1 MHSRMKF
8 ITIVVG
14 YVALA
19 FAIASAQQR
28 PRITF
33 DEFFNSVSITAV
45 KISPD
50 GNSVL
55 IGTRRADWD
64 NNRFRRDIW
73 IYREGSGA
81 PVLLTN
87 SGRDSSF
94 EWSPDGKWIAFLSDR
109 VAPASNSD
117 AEPAKQKH
125 GTQLYLISPLGGES
139 FPVTFGED
147 SVGEFA
153 WSPDSTSLYF
163 STLQPWSSTKHEQY
177 KKEWKDVERFRESER
192 GEVIARVSVAAAM
205 QTTNEIAPKA
215 TTDVA
220 PGTHPEEKDKGE
232 TAEIPHAKV
241 IATLPYSVGDIAIS
255 ADGKTL
261 AITSKPPSGRVE
273 DMDAYEI
280 YLLSAL
286 GGEPRR
292 LTRNH
297 LSEGSL
303 HWSADGRLLFFSV
316 HGDIDASYQQI
327 QRRIYS
333 MDIASGK
340 IQRWA
345 ADSVGSLSDHDIAAD
360 GSLVA
365 SITSGTQVQISRLKS
380 AEGKLTPVT
389 DWPGTYGDF
398 SLSRRSSRVAFVFSS
413 LEHPPEV
420 YIAESLDKM
429 GAAHAITSF
438 NKIFTERSLPKGVP
452 YRWKA
457 DDGTEVEGML
467 IYPPGKFGAKHL
479 RMLTLI
485 HGGPASADGNKF
497 RADHYDWA
505 ILAASEGWLVFRPNY
520 RGSSGYGD
528 KFQRDIS
535 PQLLSRPGKDIMEGI
550 DALVRDGIADP
561 DRLTI
566 GGYSYGGYLTNWL
579 ITQTGRFKA
588 AVSGAG
594 AVEHAAVWGNDDLT
608 FDDAWY
614 LGGTPWEAQ
623 KNYND
628 QAALWQLNRVTTP
641 THIVAGGSDVRVPV
655 LEAYLL
661 ERALHTLKVPST
673 LLIFPGEGHGLSKNP
688 WHGKIKVR
696 EELKWLEKYCPAD
709 PSGPMTKSGSQ

>member
-1 MHSRMKF
+1 MQSKVSFVKF
-8 ITIVVG
+8 LLCFFVLLSSV
-14 YVALA
+14 
-19 FAIASAQQR
+19 ASAQEK

-33 DEFFNSVSITAV
+33 DEFFNSVSITEV

-50 GNSVL
+50 GETVL
-55 IGTRRADWD
+55 VGTRRADWD

-73 IYREGSGA
+73 IYRQGNGA
-81 PVLLTN
+81 PVLLTS
-87 SGRDSSF
+87 SGHDSSF

-109 VAPASNSD
+109 DTPAGNGD
-117 AEPAKQKH
+117 GAAKQKH
-125 GTQLYLISPLGGES
+125 GTQLYLISPSGGES
-139 FPVTFGED
+139 FPVTYGED

-163 STLQPWSSTKHEQY
+163 STLQPWSAAKREQH
-177 KKEWKDVERFRESER
+177 KAEWKDVERFRESER
-192 GEVIARVSVAAAM
+192 GEVIAQVSVADARLTAS
-205 QTTNEIAPKA
+205 EIA
-215 TTDVA
+215 VA
-220 PGTHPEEKDKGE
+220 SGTHPETKDQSE
-232 TAEIPHAKV
+232 TAILPHAKV
-241 IATLPYSVGDIAIS
+241 IATLPYSVGEIAIT
-255 ADGKTL
+255 ADGKTI
-261 AITSKPPSGRVE
+261 AIKSEPPSGRVE

-280 YLLSAL
+280 YLVSAL

-297 LSEGSL
+297 LSEGTL
-303 HWSADGRLLFFSV
+303 RWSADGQRLFFSV
-316 HGDIDASYQQI
+316 HGDIDAGYQQI
-327 QRRIYS
+327 QRRVYS
-333 MDIASGK
+333 MDIVSGK
-340 IQRWA
+340 TRRWG
-345 ADSVGSLSDHDIAAD
+345 ADSVGSLSDSDIAPD

-365 SITSGTQVQISRLKS
+365 AITRGTQVQLFRSKS
-380 AEGKLTPVT
+380 FDGKLTPVS
-389 DWPGTYGDF
+389 DWHGTYGDF
-398 SLSRRSSRVAFVFSS
+398 SLARNSSRVAFVYSS

-420 YIAESLDKM
+420 YVAESLDKI
-429 GAAHAITSF
+429 GAAHPITSF
-438 NKIFTERSLPKGVP
+438 NKLFTDRALPKGIP

-457 DDGTEVEGML
+457 DDGSDVEGML

-485 HGGPASADGNKF
+485 HGGPASADGDKF
-497 RADHYDWA
+497 RADHYDWG
-505 ILAASEGWLVFRPNY
+505 ILAATEGWLVFRPNY

-528 KFQRDIS
+528 KFQREIT
-535 PQLLSRPGKDIMEGI
+535 PQLLTRPGKDIMEGI
-550 DALVRDGIADP
+550 DALMRDGIADP

-614 LGGTPWEAQ
+614 LGGAPWEAQ

-641 THIVAGGSDVRVPV
+641 THIVAGESDVRVPV

-673 LLIFPGEGHGLSKNP
+673 LLLFPGEGHGLSKNP

-709 PSGPMTKSGSQ
+709 HQIQ

>member
-1 MHSRMKF
+1 MHSIIRITTIF
-8 ITIVVG
+8 IAYI
-14 YVALA
+14 ALA
-19 FAIASAQQR
+19 SALSSAQQV
-28 PRITF
+28 PLITF
-33 DEFFNSVSITAV
+33 DEFFNFVSITAV

-50 GNSVL
+50 GDSVL

-73 IYREGSGA
+73 IYREGRGA

-94 EWSPDGKWIAFLSDR
+94 EWSPDGRWIAFLSDR
-109 VAPASNSD
+109 AAPNSNSD
-117 AEPAKQKH
+117 AEPAKQKQ
-125 GTQLYLISPLGGES
+125 GTQLYLISLVGGES
-139 FPVTFGED
+139 FPVTFGEE

-153 WSPDSTSLYF
+153 WSPDSASLYF
-163 STLQPWSSTKHEQY
+163 STLQPWSAAKREQN

-192 GEVIARVSVAAAM
+192 GEVIARVGVADAM
-205 QTTNEIAPKA
+205 HTASEIVLKP

-220 PGTHPEEKDKGE
+220 TGSHSKEKDKGE
-232 TAEIPHAKV
+232 TADIPHAKV
-241 IATLPYSVGDIAIS
+241 IATLPYSVGEIVVS

-261 AITSKPPSGRVE
+261 AITSKPPSGRIE
-273 DMDAYEI
+273 DIGAYEI
-280 YLLSAL
+280 YLVSAL

-303 HWSADGRLLFFSV
+303 RWSADGRQLFFSV
-316 HGDIDASYQQI
+316 HGDIDAAYQQI

-333 MDIASGK
+333 IDIASSK

-345 ADSVGSLSDHDIAAD
+345 ADSFGSLSYYDVDRD
-360 GSLVA
+360 GSVLA
-365 SITSGTQVQISRLKS
+365 SVTRGTQVQFSRLQSSDK
-380 AEGKLTPVT
+380 KLAPVT

-398 SLSRRSSRVAFVFSS
+398 SLAKKSSRVAFIYSS
-413 LEHPPEV
+413 LKHPTEV
-420 YIAESLDKM
+420 YIADSLEKI

-438 NKIFTERSLPKGVP
+438 NQSFNERALPKGVP

-467 IYPPGKFGAKHL
+467 IYPPGKFGDKHL

-485 HGGPASADGNKF
+485 HGGPAAADGDKF
-497 RADHYDWA
+497 RADHYDWG
-505 ILAASEGWLVFRPNY
+505 ILAATEGWLVFRPNY

-535 PQLLSRPGKDIMEGI
+535 PQLLSRPGKDITEGI

-579 ITQTGRFKA
+579 ITQTGRFRA

-641 THIVAGGSDVRVPV
+641 THIVAGGNDVRVPV

-696 EELKWLEKYCPAD
+696 EELKWLEKYCPAER
-709 PSGPMTKSGSQ
+709 SVR

>member
-1 MHSRMKF
+1 MGRLKA
-8 ITIVVG
+8 VLVG
-14 YVALA
+14 VAYLA
-19 FAIASAQQR
+19 FTSASVWAQQL
-28 PRITF
+28 PRITS
-33 DEFFNSVSITAV
+33 DEFFNSVTITTV

-50 GNSVL
+50 GRSVL
-55 IGTRRADWD
+55 IGTRRPDWE

-81 PVLLTN
+81 PVLLTY
-87 SGRDSSF
+87 SGLDGNA

-109 VAPASNSD
+109 KGPASKSEG
-117 AEPAKQKH
+117 EPAREKQV
-125 GTQLYLISPLGGES
+125 TQLYLISPLGGEA
-139 FPVTFGED
+139 FPVTLGED
-147 SVGEFA
+147 AVGEFA
-153 WSPDSTSLYF
+153 WSPDSSVLYF
-163 STLQPWSSTKHEQY
+163 STRQSWNAAKRDQY

-192 GEVIARVSVAAAM
+192 GGVIMRIRVADAVDAANKVAFSAQTKVPPGKDAEV
-205 QTTNEIAPKA
+205 
-215 TTDVA
+215 
-220 PGTHPEEKDKGE
+220 GDKGE
-232 TAEIPHAKV
+232 TAETPDAQV
-241 IATLPYSVGDIAIS
+241 ITTLPYSVGEIVIS
-255 ADGKTL
+255 PDGKTL
-261 AITSKPPSGRVE
+261 AFTSDPPSGRVE
-273 DMDAYEI
+273 DMDSYEI
-280 YLLSAL
+280 YLVNAQ

-303 HWSADGRLLFFSV
+303 HWSADGRQLFFSV
-316 HGDIDASYQQI
+316 HGDINAGYEQV

-333 MDIASGK
+333 IEIGSGK

-345 ADSVGSLSDHDIAAD
+345 ADCAGSLSDHDIASD
-360 GSLVA
+360 GALVVA
-365 SITSGTQVQISRLKS
+365 VTRGTQVQLFRMPSDGRL
-380 AEGKLTPVT
+380 APVT
-389 DWPGTYGDF
+389 SWPGTYGDF
-398 SLSRRSSRVAFVFSS
+398 SLAGRSSRVAFVYSS

-420 YIAESLDKM
+420 YIAEALDRM
-429 GAAHAITSF
+429 SEARAITSF
-438 NKIFTERSLPKGVP
+438 NKLFTERALPKGTP
-452 YRWKA
+452 YKWKA

-467 IYPPGKFGAKHL
+467 IYPPGKFGARHL

-485 HGGPASADGNKF
+485 HGGPAAADGDKF

-505 ILAASEGWLVFRPNY
+505 ILAASNDWLVFRPNY

-550 DALVRDGIADP
+550 DALVREGIADP

-579 ITQTGRFKA
+579 ITQTSRFKA

-594 AVEHAAVWGNDDLT
+594 AVEHAATWGNDDLT

-623 KNYND
+623 KNYNE
-628 QAALWQLNRVTTP
+628 QAALWQMNKVTTP
-641 THIVAGGSDVRVPV
+641 THIVAGGSDIRVPV

-709 PSGPMTKSGSQ
+709 RIQ

>member
-1 MHSRMKF
+1 MHSIIRITTIF
-8 ITIVVG
+8 IAYI
-14 YVALA
+14 ALA
-19 FAIASAQQR
+19 SALSSAQQV
-28 PRITF
+28 PLITF
-33 DEFFNSVSITAV
+33 DEFFNFVSITAV

-50 GNSVL
+50 GDSVL

-73 IYREGSGA
+73 IYREGRGA

-109 VAPASNSD
+109 AAPNSNSD
-117 AEPAKQKH
+117 AEPAKQKQ
-125 GTQLYLISPLGGES
+125 GTQLYLISLLGGES
-139 FPVTFGED
+139 FPVTFGEE

-153 WSPDSTSLYF
+153 WSPDSASLYF
-163 STLQPWSSTKHEQY
+163 STLQPWSAAKREQN

-192 GEVIARVSVAAAM
+192 GEVIARVGVADAM
-205 QTTNEIAPKA
+205 HTASEIVLKP

-220 PGTHPEEKDKGE
+220 TGSHSKEKDKGE
-232 TAEIPHAKV
+232 TADIPHAKV
-241 IATLPYSVGDIAIS
+241 IATLPYSVGEIVVS

-261 AITSKPPSGRVE
+261 AITSKPPSGRIE
-273 DMDAYEI
+273 DIGAYEI
-280 YLLSAL
+280 YLVSAL

-303 HWSADGRLLFFSV
+303 RWSADGRQLFFSV
-316 HGDIDASYQQI
+316 HGDIEAAYQQI

-333 MDIASGK
+333 IDIASSK

-345 ADSVGSLSDHDIAAD
+345 ADSFGSLSDYDVDRD
-360 GSLVA
+360 GSVLA
-365 SITSGTQVQISRLKS
+365 SVTRGTQVQLSRLQSSDK
-380 AEGKLTPVT
+380 KLAPVT

-398 SLSRRSSRVAFVFSS
+398 SLAKKSSRVAFIYSS
-413 LEHPPEV
+413 LKHPTEV
-420 YIAESLDKM
+420 YIADSLEKI
-429 GAAHAITSF
+429 GAARAITSF
-438 NKIFTERSLPKGVP
+438 NQSFNERALPKGVP

-467 IYPPGKFGAKHL
+467 IYPPGKFGDKHL

-485 HGGPASADGNKF
+485 HGGPAAADGDKF
-497 RADHYDWA
+497 RADHYDWG
-505 ILAASEGWLVFRPNY
+505 ILAATEGWLVFRPNY

-535 PQLLSRPGKDIMEGI
+535 PQLLSRPGKDITEGI

-579 ITQTGRFKA
+579 ITQTGRFRA

-641 THIVAGGSDVRVPV
+641 THIVAGGNDVRVPV

-696 EELKWLEKYCPAD
+696 EELKWLEKYCPAER
-709 PSGPMTKSGSQ
+709 SVQ

>member
-1 MHSRMKF
+1 MHSIIRITTIF
-8 ITIVVG
+8 IAYI
-14 YVALA
+14 ALA
-19 FAIASAQQR
+19 SALSSAQQV
-28 PRITF
+28 PLITF
-33 DEFFNSVSITAV
+33 DEFFNFVSITAV

-50 GNSVL
+50 GDSVL

-73 IYREGSGA
+73 IYREGRGA

-94 EWSPDGKWIAFLSDR
+94 EWSPDGRWIAFLSDR
-109 VAPASNSD
+109 AAPNSNSD
-117 AEPAKQKH
+117 AEPAKQKQ
-125 GTQLYLISPLGGES
+125 GTQLYLISLVGGES
-139 FPVTFGED
+139 FPVTFGEE

-153 WSPDSTSLYF
+153 WSPDSASLYF
-163 STLQPWSSTKHEQY
+163 STLQPWSAAKREQN

-192 GEVIARVSVAAAM
+192 GEVIARVGVADAM
-205 QTTNEIAPKA
+205 HTASEIVLKP

-220 PGTHPEEKDKGE
+220 TGSHSKEKDKGE
-232 TAEIPHAKV
+232 TADIPHAKV
-241 IATLPYSVGDIAIS
+241 IATLPYSVGEIVVS

-261 AITSKPPSGRVE
+261 AITSKPPSGRIE
-273 DMDAYEI
+273 DIGAYEI
-280 YLLSAL
+280 YLVSAL

-303 HWSADGRLLFFSV
+303 RWSADGRQLFFSV
-316 HGDIDASYQQI
+316 HGDIEAAYQQI

-333 MDIASGK
+333 IDIASSK

-345 ADSVGSLSDHDIAAD
+345 ADSFGSLSDYDVDRD
-360 GSLVA
+360 GSVLA
-365 SITSGTQVQISRLKS
+365 SVTRGTQVQLSRLQSSDK
-380 AEGKLTPVT
+380 KLAPVT

-398 SLSRRSSRVAFVFSS
+398 SLAKKSSRVAFIYSS
-413 LEHPPEV
+413 LKHPTEV
-420 YIAESLDKM
+420 YIADSLEKI

-438 NKIFTERSLPKGVP
+438 NQSFNERALPKGVP

-467 IYPPGKFGAKHL
+467 IYPPGKFGDKHL

-485 HGGPASADGNKF
+485 HGGPAAADGDKF
-497 RADHYDWA
+497 RADHYDWG
-505 ILAASEGWLVFRPNY
+505 ILAATEGWLVFRPNY

-535 PQLLSRPGKDIMEGI
+535 PQLLSRPGKDITEGI

-579 ITQTGRFKA
+579 ITQTGRFRA

-641 THIVAGGSDVRVPV
+641 THIVAGGNDVRVPV

-696 EELKWLEKYCPAD
+696 EELKWLEKYCPAER
-709 PSGPMTKSGSQ
+709 SVR

>member
-1 MHSRMKF
+1 MHSIIRITTIF
-8 ITIVVG
+8 IAYI
-14 YVALA
+14 ALA
-19 FAIASAQQR
+19 SALSSAQQV
-28 PRITF
+28 PLITF
-33 DEFFNSVSITAV
+33 DEFFNFVSITAV

-50 GNSVL
+50 GDSVL

-73 IYREGSGA
+73 IYREGRGA

-94 EWSPDGKWIAFLSDR
+94 EWSPDGRWIAFLSDR
-109 VAPASNSD
+109 AAPNSNSD
-117 AEPAKQKH
+117 AEPAKQKQ
-125 GTQLYLISPLGGES
+125 GTQLYLISLVGGES
-139 FPVTFGED
+139 FPVTFGEE

-153 WSPDSTSLYF
+153 WSPDSASLYF
-163 STLQPWSSTKHEQY
+163 STLQPWSAAKREQN

-192 GEVIARVSVAAAM
+192 GEVIARVGVADAM
-205 QTTNEIAPKA
+205 HTASEIVLKP

-220 PGTHPEEKDKGE
+220 TGSHSKEKDKGE
-232 TAEIPHAKV
+232 TADIPHAKV
-241 IATLPYSVGDIAIS
+241 IATLPYSVGEIVVS

-261 AITSKPPSGRVE
+261 AITSKPPSGRIE
-273 DMDAYEI
+273 DIGAYEI
-280 YLLSAL
+280 YLVSAL

-303 HWSADGRLLFFSV
+303 RWSADGRQLFFSV
-316 HGDIDASYQQI
+316 HGDIDAAYQQI

-333 MDIASGK
+333 IDIASSK

-345 ADSVGSLSDHDIAAD
+345 ADSFGSLSDYDVDRD
-360 GSLVA
+360 GSVLA
-365 SITSGTQVQISRLKS
+365 SVTRGTQVQLSRLQSSDK
-380 AEGKLTPVT
+380 KLAPVT

-398 SLSRRSSRVAFVFSS
+398 SLAKKSSRVAFIYSS
-413 LEHPPEV
+413 LKHPTEV
-420 YIAESLDKM
+420 YIADSLEKI
-429 GAAHAITSF
+429 GAARAITSF
-438 NKIFTERSLPKGVP
+438 NQSFNERALPKGVP

-467 IYPPGKFGAKHL
+467 IYPPGKFGDKHL

-485 HGGPASADGNKF
+485 HGGPAAADGDKF
-497 RADHYDWA
+497 RADHYDWG
-505 ILAASEGWLVFRPNY
+505 ILAATEGWLVFRPNY

-535 PQLLSRPGKDIMEGI
+535 PQLLSRPGKDITEGI

-579 ITQTGRFKA
+579 ITQTGRFRA

-641 THIVAGGSDVRVPV
+641 THIVAGGNDVRVPV

-696 EELKWLEKYCPAD
+696 EELKWLEKYCPAER
-709 PSGPMTKSGSQ
+709 SVQ

>member
-1 MHSRMKF
+1 
-8 ITIVVG
+8 V
-14 YVALA
+14 
-19 FAIASAQQR
+19 SAQQL
-28 PRITF
+28 PNISF

-55 IGTRRADWD
+55 IGTRRADWRND
-64 NNRFRRDIW
+64 RFRRDIW
-73 IYREGSGA
+73 IYREGGGA
-81 PVLLTN
+81 PILLTS
-87 SGRDSSF
+87 SGHDSSF

-109 VAPASNSD
+109 SGGD
-117 AEPAKQKH
+117 AGSQKH
-125 GTQLYLISPLGGES
+125 GTQLYLIAPAGGES
-139 FPVTFGED
+139 FPVTSLEEGI
-147 SVGEFA
+147 GEFA
-153 WSPDSTSLYF
+153 WSPDSVSIYF
-163 STLQPWSSTKHEQY
+163 STQQPWSAAKREQY

-192 GEVIARVSVAAAM
+192 GDIIGRLNVSQALQSSRETISRDAATA
-205 QTTNEIAPKA
+205 QQQG
-215 TTDVA
+215 D
-220 PGTHPEEKDKGE
+220 KDKAE
-232 TAEIPHAKV
+232 SAEIPNAKV
-241 IATLPYSVGDIAIS
+241 IATFPYSVGEIAVS
-255 ADGKTL
+255 NDGKTL
-261 AITSKPPSGRVE
+261 AITSRPPSGRIE

-280 YLLSAL
+280 YLLNSA

-292 LTRNH
+292 LTRNQ

-303 HWSADGRLLFFSV
+303 HWSADQRQLFFAV
-316 HGDIDASYQQI
+316 HGDVEAGYQQI

-333 MDIASGK
+333 IDIASAK

-345 ADSVGSLSDHDIAAD
+345 ADSLGSLSDHDVAPD

-365 SITSGTQVQISRLKS
+365 LVTTKTQVQLSRLKFPD
-380 AEGKLTPVT
+380 GKLSPLTN
-389 DWPGTYGDF
+389 WPGTFGDF
-398 SLSRRSSRVAFVFSS
+398 SFATKSSRVAFVYSS
-413 LEHPPEV
+413 LERPTEV
-420 YIAESLDKM
+420 YIADSTDKM
-429 GAAHAITSF
+429 GTAHAITSF
-438 NKIFTERSLPKGVP
+438 NKLFTERALPKGVP
-452 YRWKA
+452 YQWKA

-485 HGGPASADGNKF
+485 HGGPASADGDKF
-497 RADHYDWA
+497 RADHYDWG
-505 ILAASEGWLVFRPNY
+505 ILAATEGWLVFRPNY

-628 QAALWQLNRVTTP
+628 EAPLWQINRVTTP
-641 THIVAGGSDVRVPV
+641 THIVAGGSDIRVPV

-673 LLIFPGEGHGLSKNP
+673 LLIFPGEGHSLGKNP

-696 EELKWLEKYCPAD
+696 EELKWLEKYCPAA
-709 PSGPMTKSGSQ
+709 PSTQVGSH

>member
-1 MHSRMKF
+1 MHSIIRI
-8 ITIVVG
+8 ITIFIA
-14 YVALA
+14 YIALA
-19 FAIASAQQR
+19 SALSSAQQV
-28 PRITF
+28 PLITF
-33 DEFFNSVSITAV
+33 DEFFNFVSITAV

-50 GNSVL
+50 GDSVL

-73 IYREGSGA
+73 IYREGRGA

-109 VAPASNSD
+109 AAPNSNSD
-117 AEPAKQKH
+117 AEPAKQKQ
-125 GTQLYLISPLGGES
+125 GTQLYLISLLGGES
-139 FPVTFGED
+139 FPVTFGEE

-153 WSPDSTSLYF
+153 WSPDSASLYF
-163 STLQPWSSTKHEQY
+163 STLQPWSAAKREQN

-192 GEVIARVSVAAAM
+192 GEVIARVGVADAM
-205 QTTNEIAPKA
+205 HTASEIVLKP

-220 PGTHPEEKDKGE
+220 TGSHSKEKDKGE
-232 TAEIPHAKV
+232 TADIPHAKV
-241 IATLPYSVGDIAIS
+241 IATLPYSVGEIVVS

-261 AITSKPPSGRVE
+261 AITSKPPSGRIE
-273 DMDAYEI
+273 DIGAYEI
-280 YLLSAL
+280 YLVSAL

-303 HWSADGRLLFFSV
+303 RWSADGRQLFFSV
-316 HGDIDASYQQI
+316 HGDIDAAYQQI

-333 MDIASGK
+333 IDIASSK

-345 ADSVGSLSDHDIAAD
+345 ADSFGSLSDYDVDRD
-360 GSLVA
+360 GSVLA
-365 SITSGTQVQISRLKS
+365 SVTRGTQVQFSRLQSSDK
-380 AEGKLTPVT
+380 KLAPVT

-398 SLSRRSSRVAFVFSS
+398 SLAKKSSRVAFIYSS
-413 LEHPPEV
+413 LKHPTEV
-420 YIAESLDKM
+420 YIADSLEKI
-429 GAAHAITSF
+429 GAARAITSF
-438 NKIFTERSLPKGVP
+438 NQSFNERALPKGVP

-467 IYPPGKFGAKHL
+467 IYPPGKFGDKHL

-485 HGGPASADGNKF
+485 HGGPAAADGDKF
-497 RADHYDWA
+497 RADHYDWG
-505 ILAASEGWLVFRPNY
+505 ILAATEGWLVFRPNY

-535 PQLLSRPGKDIMEGI
+535 PQLLSRPGKDITEGI

-579 ITQTGRFKA
+579 ITQTGRFRA

-641 THIVAGGSDVRVPV
+641 THIVAGGNDVRVPV

-696 EELKWLEKYCPAD
+696 EELKWLEKYCPAER
-709 PSGPMTKSGSQ
+709 SVQ

>member
-1 MHSRMKF
+1 MHSIIRITTIF
-8 ITIVVG
+8 IAYI
-14 YVALA
+14 ALA
-19 FAIASAQQR
+19 SALSSAQQV
-28 PRITF
+28 PLITF
-33 DEFFNSVSITAV
+33 DEFFNFVSITAV

-50 GNSVL
+50 GDSVL

-73 IYREGSGA
+73 IYREGRGA

-94 EWSPDGKWIAFLSDR
+94 EWSPDGRWIAFLSDR
-109 VAPASNSD
+109 AAPNSNSD
-117 AEPAKQKH
+117 AEPAKQKQ
-125 GTQLYLISPLGGES
+125 GTQLYLISLLGGES
-139 FPVTFGED
+139 FPVTFGEE

-153 WSPDSTSLYF
+153 WSPDSASLYF
-163 STLQPWSSTKHEQY
+163 STLQPWSAAKREQN

-192 GEVIARVSVAAAM
+192 GEVIARVGVADAM
-205 QTTNEIAPKA
+205 HTASEIVLKP

-220 PGTHPEEKDKGE
+220 TGSHSKEKDKGE
-232 TAEIPHAKV
+232 TADIPHAKV
-241 IATLPYSVGDIAIS
+241 IATLPYSVGEIVVS

-261 AITSKPPSGRVE
+261 AITSKPPSGRIE
-273 DMDAYEI
+273 DIGAYEI
-280 YLLSAL
+280 YLVSAL

-303 HWSADGRLLFFSV
+303 RWSADGRQLFFSV
-316 HGDIDASYQQI
+316 HGDIEAAYQQI

-333 MDIASGK
+333 IDIASSK

-345 ADSVGSLSDHDIAAD
+345 ADSFGSLSDYDVDRD
-360 GSLVA
+360 GSVLA
-365 SITSGTQVQISRLKS
+365 SVTRGTQVQLSRLQSSDK
-380 AEGKLTPVT
+380 KLAPVT

-398 SLSRRSSRVAFVFSS
+398 SLAKKSSRVAFIYSS
-413 LEHPPEV
+413 LKHPTEV
-420 YIAESLDKM
+420 YIADSLEKI
-429 GAAHAITSF
+429 GAARAITSF
-438 NKIFTERSLPKGVP
+438 NQSFNERALPKGVP

-467 IYPPGKFGAKHL
+467 IYPPGKFGDKHL

-485 HGGPASADGNKF
+485 HGGPAAADGDKF
-497 RADHYDWA
+497 RADHYDWG
-505 ILAASEGWLVFRPNY
+505 ILAATEGWLVFRPNY

-535 PQLLSRPGKDIMEGI
+535 PQLLSRPGKDITEGI

-579 ITQTGRFKA
+579 ITQTGRFRA

-641 THIVAGGSDVRVPV
+641 THIVAGGNDVRVPV

-696 EELKWLEKYCPAD
+696 EELKWLEKYCPAER
-709 PSGPMTKSGSQ
+709 SVQ

>member
-1 MHSRMKF
+1 MHSIIRI
-8 ITIVVG
+8 ITIFIA
-14 YVALA
+14 YIALA
-19 FAIASAQQR
+19 SALSSAQQV
-28 PRITF
+28 PLITF
-33 DEFFNSVSITAV
+33 DEFFNFVSITAV

-50 GNSVL
+50 GDSVL

-73 IYREGSGA
+73 IYREGRGA

-94 EWSPDGKWIAFLSDR
+94 EWSPDGRWIAFLSDR
-109 VAPASNSD
+109 AAPNSNSD
-117 AEPAKQKH
+117 AEPAKQKQ
-125 GTQLYLISPLGGES
+125 GTQLYLISLLGGES
-139 FPVTFGED
+139 FPVTFGEE

-153 WSPDSTSLYF
+153 WSPDSASLYF
-163 STLQPWSSTKHEQY
+163 STLQPWSAAKREQN

-192 GEVIARVSVAAAM
+192 GEVIARVGVADAM
-205 QTTNEIAPKA
+205 HTASEIVLKP

-220 PGTHPEEKDKGE
+220 TGSHSKEKDKGE
-232 TAEIPHAKV
+232 TADIPHAKV
-241 IATLPYSVGDIAIS
+241 IATLPYSVGEIVVS

-261 AITSKPPSGRVE
+261 AITSKPPSGRIE
-273 DMDAYEI
+273 DIGAYEI
-280 YLLSAL
+280 YLVSAL

-303 HWSADGRLLFFSV
+303 RWSADGRQLFFSV
-316 HGDIDASYQQI
+316 HGDIEAAYQQI

-333 MDIASGK
+333 IDIASSK

-345 ADSVGSLSDHDIAAD
+345 ADSFGSLSYYDVDRD
-360 GSLVA
+360 GSVLA
-365 SITSGTQVQISRLKS
+365 SVTRGTQVQFSRLQSSDK
-380 AEGKLTPVT
+380 KLAPVT

-398 SLSRRSSRVAFVFSS
+398 SLAKKSSRVAFIYSS
-413 LEHPPEV
+413 LKHPTEV
-420 YIAESLDKM
+420 YIADSLEKI
-429 GAAHAITSF
+429 GAARAITSF
-438 NKIFTERSLPKGVP
+438 NQSFNERALPKGVP

-467 IYPPGKFGAKHL
+467 IYPPGKFGDKHL

-485 HGGPASADGNKF
+485 HGGPAAADGDKF
-497 RADHYDWA
+497 RADHYDWG
-505 ILAASEGWLVFRPNY
+505 ILAATEGWLVFRPNY

-535 PQLLSRPGKDIMEGI
+535 PQLLSRPGKDITEGI

-579 ITQTGRFKA
+579 ITQTGRFRA

-641 THIVAGGSDVRVPV
+641 THIVAGGNDVRVPV

-696 EELKWLEKYCPAD
+696 EELKWLEKYCPAER
-709 PSGPMTKSGSQ
+709 SVR

>member
-1 MHSRMKF
+1 MRSKISLGKF
-8 ITIVVG
+8 LLCFFVLLSS
-14 YVALA
+14 VA
-19 FAIASAQQR
+19 SGQEK

-33 DEFFNSVSITAV
+33 DEFFNSVSITEV

-50 GNSVL
+50 GETVL
-55 IGTRRADWD
+55 VGTRRADWD

-73 IYREGSGA
+73 IYRQNSGA

-87 SGRDSSF
+87 SGHDSSF

-109 VAPASNSD
+109 DAPSNSD
-117 AEPAKQKH
+117 AAKQKH
-125 GTQLYLISPLGGES
+125 GMQLYLISPLGGES
-139 FPVTFGED
+139 FPVTFGDE
-147 SVGEFA
+147 SVGEFVWA
-153 WSPDSTSLYF
+153 PDSSSLYF
-163 STLQPWSSTKHEQY
+163 STLQPWSATKREQY
-177 KKEWKDVERFRESER
+177 KAEWKDVERFRESER
-192 GEVIARVSVAAAM
+192 GEVIAQVSVAAAR
-205 QTTNEIAPKA
+205 QTANEVAIASA
-215 TTDVA
+215 THA
-220 PGTHPEEKDKGE
+220 KDKDPGE
-232 TAEIPHAKV
+232 TALVPHAKV
-241 IATLPYSVGDIAIS
+241 IATLPYSVGEFAIS
-255 ADGKTL
+255 ADGKTI
-261 AITSKPPSGRVE
+261 AITSEPPSGRVE
-273 DMDAYEI
+273 DMDAYEV
-280 YLLSAL
+280 YLLSAD

-297 LSEGSL
+297 LSEGNL
-303 HWSADGRLLFFSV
+303 HWSPHGRQLFFSV
-316 HGDIDASYQQI
+316 HGDIDAGYQQI
-327 QRRIYS
+327 QRRVYS

-340 IQRWA
+340 TQRWG

-360 GSLVA
+360 GSMVA
-365 SITSGTQVQISRLKS
+365 SITRGTQVQVFRLKS
-380 AEGKLTPVT
+380 SDSKLTPVAG
-389 DWPGTYGDF
+389 WPGTYGDL
-398 SLSRRSSRVAFVFSS
+398 SLARHSSRVAFVYSS
-413 LEHPPEV
+413 LDHPAEV
-420 YIAESLDKM
+420 YVADSLDKI
-429 GAAHAITSF
+429 GAAHPITSF
-438 NKIFTERSLPKGVP
+438 NQLFTERALPKGVP

-457 DDGTEVEGML
+457 DDGSEVEGML

-485 HGGPASADGNKF
+485 HGGPASADGDKF
-497 RADHYDWA
+497 RADHYDWG

-528 KFQRDIS
+528 KFQREIS
-535 PQLLSRPGKDIMEGI
+535 PQLLTRPAKDIMEGI

-614 LGGTPWEAQ
+614 LGGAPWEAP

-641 THIVAGGSDVRVPV
+641 THIVAGESDVRVPV

-673 LLIFPGEGHGLSKNP
+673 LLLFPGEGHGLSKNP

-709 PSGPMTKSGSQ
+709 HPVQ

>member
-1 MHSRMKF
+1 MHSIIRITTIF
-8 ITIVVG
+8 IAYI
-14 YVALA
+14 ALA
-19 FAIASAQQR
+19 SALSSAQQV
-28 PRITF
+28 PLITF
-33 DEFFNSVSITAV
+33 DEFFNFVSITAV

-50 GNSVL
+50 GDSVL

-73 IYREGSGA
+73 IYREGRGA

-109 VAPASNSD
+109 AAPNSNSD
-117 AEPAKQKH
+117 AEPAKQKQ
-125 GTQLYLISPLGGES
+125 GTQLYLISLLGGES
-139 FPVTFGED
+139 FPVTFGEE

-153 WSPDSTSLYF
+153 WSPDSASLYF
-163 STLQPWSSTKHEQY
+163 STLQPWSAAKREQN

-192 GEVIARVSVAAAM
+192 GEVIARVGVADAM
-205 QTTNEIAPKA
+205 HTASEIVLKP

-220 PGTHPEEKDKGE
+220 TGSHSKEKDKGE
-232 TAEIPHAKV
+232 TADIPHAKV
-241 IATLPYSVGDIAIS
+241 IATLPYSVGEIVVS

-261 AITSKPPSGRVE
+261 AITSKPPSGRIE
-273 DMDAYEI
+273 DIGAYEI
-280 YLLSAL
+280 YLVSAL

-303 HWSADGRLLFFSV
+303 RWSADGRQLFFSV
-316 HGDIDASYQQI
+316 HGDIDAAYQQI

-333 MDIASGK
+333 IDIASSK

-345 ADSVGSLSDHDIAAD
+345 ADSFGSLSDYDVDRD
-360 GSLVA
+360 GSVLA
-365 SITSGTQVQISRLKS
+365 SVTRGTQVQLSRLQSSDK
-380 AEGKLTPVT
+380 KLAPVT

-398 SLSRRSSRVAFVFSS
+398 SLAKKSSRVAFIYSS
-413 LEHPPEV
+413 LKHPTEV
-420 YIAESLDKM
+420 YIADSLEKI
-429 GAAHAITSF
+429 GAARAITSF
-438 NKIFTERSLPKGVP
+438 NQSFNERALPKGVP

-467 IYPPGKFGAKHL
+467 IYPPGKFGDKHL

-485 HGGPASADGNKF
+485 HGGPAAADGDKF
-497 RADHYDWA
+497 RADHYDWG
-505 ILAASEGWLVFRPNY
+505 ILAATEGWLVFRPNY

-535 PQLLSRPGKDIMEGI
+535 PQLLSRPGKDITEGI

-579 ITQTGRFKA
+579 ITQTGRFRA

-641 THIVAGGSDVRVPV
+641 THIVAGGNDVRVPV

-696 EELKWLEKYCPAD
+696 EELKWLEKYCPAER
-709 PSGPMTKSGSQ
+709 SVR

>member
-1 MHSRMKF
+1 MRTLIAVSLVC
-8 ITIVVG
+8 I
-14 YVALA
+14 ALGSVL
-19 FAIASAQQR
+19 SAQQ
-28 PRITF
+28 PHPITF
-33 DEFFNSVSITAV
+33 DEFFNAVSITGV

-50 GNSVL
+50 GRSIL

-81 PVLLTN
+81 PVLLTH
-87 SGRDSSF
+87 SGHDSDF
-94 EWSPDGKWIAFLSDR
+94 EWSPDGRWIAFLSDR
-109 VAPASNSD
+109 STPVGNSD
-117 AEPAKQKH
+117 GGPGKETH
-125 GTQLYLISPLGGES
+125 GAQLYLISVVGGES

-147 SVGEFA
+147 SVEVFA
-153 WSPDSTSLYF
+153 WSPDSASLYF
-163 STLQPWSSTKHEQY
+163 STRQPWTASQRDQY

-192 GEVIARVSVAAAM
+192 GDVIARASVAETLR
-205 QTTNEIAPKA
+205 TTSAIAVEPTA
-215 TTDVA
+215 DA
-220 PGTHPEEKDKGE
+220 HSDEKDKN
-232 TAEIPHAKV
+232 AEIPHAKI
-241 IATLPYSVGDIAIS
+241 IATLPYSVDEMVVSG
-255 ADGKTL
+255 DGKTL
-261 AITSKPPSGRVE
+261 AITSKPPSDRVE
-273 DMDAYEI
+273 EMDAYEI

-292 LTRNH
+292 LTRNQ

-303 HWSADGRLLFFSV
+303 HWSPDGRRLFFSV
-316 HGDIDASYQQI
+316 HGDLNAGYQQI

-333 MDIASGK
+333 MDVASGE
-340 IQRWA
+340 IQRWG
-345 ADSVGSLSDHDIAAD
+345 ADSGGSLSDHDVASD

-365 SITSGTQVQISRLKS
+365 SVTRGTQVQLFRLKS
-380 AEGKLTPVT
+380 FDGKLTPIT
-389 DWPGTYGDF
+389 NWPGTFGTF
-398 SLSRRSSRVAFVFSS
+398 SLAKDSSRVAFVYSS

-420 YIAESLDKM
+420 YLAESLDKL
-429 GAAHAITSF
+429 GEAHAITSF
-438 NKIFTERSLPKGVP
+438 NKLFTERFLPEGTP

-485 HGGPASADGNKF
+485 HGGPASADGDKF

-535 PQLLSRPGKDIMEGI
+535 PQLLSRPGKDILEGI
-550 DALVRDGIADP
+550 DALVRDGVADP
-561 DRLTI
+561 DRLAV

-579 ITQTGRFKA
+579 ITQTARFKA

-623 KNYND
+623 KNYNE
-628 QAALWQLNRVTTP
+628 QAALWLMNRVTTP

-673 LLIFPGEGHGLSKNP
+673 LLIFPGEGHALSKNP

-709 PSGPMTKSGSQ
+709 RPVGSSSLPVSPG

>member
-1 MHSRMKF
+1 MHSIIRITTIF
-8 ITIVVG
+8 IAYI
-14 YVALA
+14 ALA
-19 FAIASAQQR
+19 SALSSAQQV
-28 PRITF
+28 PLITF
-33 DEFFNSVSITAV
+33 DEFFNFVSITAV

-50 GNSVL
+50 GDSVL

-73 IYREGSGA
+73 IYREGRGA

-94 EWSPDGKWIAFLSDR
+94 EWSPDGRWIAFLSDR
-109 VAPASNSD
+109 AAPNSNSD
-117 AEPAKQKH
+117 AEPAKQKQ
-125 GTQLYLISPLGGES
+125 GTQLYLISLVGGES
-139 FPVTFGED
+139 FPVTFGEE

-153 WSPDSTSLYF
+153 WSPDSASLYF
-163 STLQPWSSTKHEQY
+163 STLQPWSAAKREQN

-192 GEVIARVSVAAAM
+192 GEVIARVGVADAM
-205 QTTNEIAPKA
+205 HTASEIVLKP

-220 PGTHPEEKDKGE
+220 TGSHSKEKDKGE
-232 TAEIPHAKV
+232 TADIPHAKV
-241 IATLPYSVGDIAIS
+241 IATLPYSVGEIVVS

-261 AITSKPPSGRVE
+261 AITSKPPSGRIE
-273 DMDAYEI
+273 DIGAYEI
-280 YLLSAL
+280 YLVSAL

-303 HWSADGRLLFFSV
+303 RWSADGRQLFFSV
-316 HGDIDASYQQI
+316 HGDIEAAYQQI

-333 MDIASGK
+333 IDIASSK

-345 ADSVGSLSDHDIAAD
+345 ADSFGSLSDYDVDRD
-360 GSLVA
+360 GSVLA
-365 SITSGTQVQISRLKS
+365 SVTRGTQVQLSRLQSSDK
-380 AEGKLTPVT
+380 KLAPVT

-398 SLSRRSSRVAFVFSS
+398 SLAKKSSRVAFIYSS
-413 LEHPPEV
+413 LKHPTEV
-420 YIAESLDKM
+420 YIADSLEKI
-429 GAAHAITSF
+429 GAARAITSF
-438 NKIFTERSLPKGVP
+438 NQSFNERALPKGVP

-467 IYPPGKFGAKHL
+467 IYPPGKFGDKHL

-485 HGGPASADGNKF
+485 HGGPAAADGDKF
-497 RADHYDWA
+497 RADHYDWG
-505 ILAASEGWLVFRPNY
+505 ILAATEGWLVFRPNY

-535 PQLLSRPGKDIMEGI
+535 PQLLSRPGKDITEGI

-579 ITQTGRFKA
+579 ITQTGRFRA

-641 THIVAGGSDVRVPV
+641 THIVAGGNDVRVPV

-696 EELKWLEKYCPAD
+696 EELKWLEKYCPAER
-709 PSGPMTKSGSQ
+709 SVR

>member
-1 MHSRMKF
+1 MHSIIRITTIF
-8 ITIVVG
+8 IAYI
-14 YVALA
+14 ALA
-19 FAIASAQQR
+19 SALSSAQQV
-28 PRITF
+28 PLITF
-33 DEFFNSVSITAV
+33 DEFFNFVSITAV

-50 GNSVL
+50 GDSVL

-73 IYREGSGA
+73 IYREGRGA

-94 EWSPDGKWIAFLSDR
+94 EWSPDGRWIAFLSDR
-109 VAPASNSD
+109 AAPNSNSD
-117 AEPAKQKH
+117 AEPAKQKQ
-125 GTQLYLISPLGGES
+125 GTQLYLISLVGGES
-139 FPVTFGED
+139 FPVTFGEE

-153 WSPDSTSLYF
+153 WSPDSASLYF
-163 STLQPWSSTKHEQY
+163 STLQPWSAAKREQN

-192 GEVIARVSVAAAM
+192 GEVIARVGVADAM
-205 QTTNEIAPKA
+205 HTASEIVLKP

-220 PGTHPEEKDKGE
+220 TGSHSKEKDKGE
-232 TAEIPHAKV
+232 TADIPHAKV
-241 IATLPYSVGDIAIS
+241 IATLPYSVGEIVVS

-261 AITSKPPSGRVE
+261 AITSKPPSGRIE
-273 DMDAYEI
+273 DIGAYEI
-280 YLLSAL
+280 YLVSAL

-303 HWSADGRLLFFSV
+303 RWSADGRQLFFSV
-316 HGDIDASYQQI
+316 HGDIDAAYQQI

-333 MDIASGK
+333 IDIASSK

-345 ADSVGSLSDHDIAAD
+345 ADSFGSLSDYDVDRD
-360 GSLVA
+360 GSVLA
-365 SITSGTQVQISRLKS
+365 SVTRGTQVQLSRLQSSDK
-380 AEGKLTPVT
+380 KLAPVT

-398 SLSRRSSRVAFVFSS
+398 SLAKKSSRVAFIYSS
-413 LEHPPEV
+413 LKHPTEV
-420 YIAESLDKM
+420 YIADSLEKI
-429 GAAHAITSF
+429 GAARAITSF
-438 NKIFTERSLPKGVP
+438 NQSFNERALPKGVP

-467 IYPPGKFGAKHL
+467 IYPPGKFGDKHL

-485 HGGPASADGNKF
+485 HGGPAAADGDKF
-497 RADHYDWA
+497 RADHYDWG
-505 ILAASEGWLVFRPNY
+505 ILAATEGWLVFRPNY

-535 PQLLSRPGKDIMEGI
+535 PQLLSRPGKDITEGI

-579 ITQTGRFKA
+579 ITQTGRFRA

-641 THIVAGGSDVRVPV
+641 THIVAGGNDVRVPV

-696 EELKWLEKYCPAD
+696 EELKWLEKYCPAER
-709 PSGPMTKSGSQ
+709 SVR

>member
-1 MHSRMKF
+1 MHSIIRI
-8 ITIVVG
+8 ITIFIA
-14 YVALA
+14 YIALA
-19 FAIASAQQR
+19 SALSSAQQV
-28 PRITF
+28 PLITF
-33 DEFFNSVSITAV
+33 DEFFNFVSITAV

-50 GNSVL
+50 GDSVL

-73 IYREGSGA
+73 IYREGRGA

-109 VAPASNSD
+109 AAPNSNSD
-117 AEPAKQKH
+117 AEPAKQKQ
-125 GTQLYLISPLGGES
+125 GTQLYLISLLGGES
-139 FPVTFGED
+139 FPVTFGEE

-153 WSPDSTSLYF
+153 WSPDSASLYF
-163 STLQPWSSTKHEQY
+163 STLQPWSAAKREQN

-192 GEVIARVSVAAAM
+192 GEVIARVGVADAM
-205 QTTNEIAPKA
+205 HTASEIVLKP

-220 PGTHPEEKDKGE
+220 TGSHSKEKDKGE
-232 TAEIPHAKV
+232 TADIPHAKV
-241 IATLPYSVGDIAIS
+241 IATLPYSVGEIVVS

-261 AITSKPPSGRVE
+261 AITSKPPSGRIE
-273 DMDAYEI
+273 DIGAYEI
-280 YLLSAL
+280 YLVSAL

-303 HWSADGRLLFFSV
+303 RWSADGRQLFFSV
-316 HGDIDASYQQI
+316 HGDIDAAYQQI

-333 MDIASGK
+333 IDIASSK

-345 ADSVGSLSDHDIAAD
+345 ADSFGSLSDYDVDRD
-360 GSLVA
+360 GSVLA
-365 SITSGTQVQISRLKS
+365 SVTRGTQVQLSRLQSSDK
-380 AEGKLTPVT
+380 KLAPVT

-398 SLSRRSSRVAFVFSS
+398 SLAKKSSRVAFIYSS
-413 LEHPPEV
+413 LKHPTEV
-420 YIAESLDKM
+420 YIADSLEKI
-429 GAAHAITSF
+429 GAARAITSF
-438 NKIFTERSLPKGVP
+438 NQSFNERALPKGVP

-467 IYPPGKFGAKHL
+467 IYPPGKFGDKHL

-485 HGGPASADGNKF
+485 HGGPAAADGDKF
-497 RADHYDWA
+497 RADHYDWG
-505 ILAASEGWLVFRPNY
+505 ILAATEGWLVFRPNY

-535 PQLLSRPGKDIMEGI
+535 PQLLSRPGKDITEGI

-579 ITQTGRFKA
+579 ITQTGRFRA

-641 THIVAGGSDVRVPV
+641 THIVAGGNDVRVPV

-696 EELKWLEKYCPAD
+696 EELKWLEKYCPAER
-709 PSGPMTKSGSQ
+709 SVR

>member
-1 MHSRMKF
+1 MHSIIRITTIF
-8 ITIVVG
+8 IAYI
-14 YVALA
+14 ALA
-19 FAIASAQQR
+19 SALSSAQQV
-28 PRITF
+28 PLITF
-33 DEFFNSVSITAV
+33 DEFFNFVSITAV

-50 GNSVL
+50 GDSVL

-73 IYREGSGA
+73 IYREGRGA

-94 EWSPDGKWIAFLSDR
+94 EWSPDGRWIAFLSDR
-109 VAPASNSD
+109 AAPNSNSD
-117 AEPAKQKH
+117 AEPAKQKQ
-125 GTQLYLISPLGGES
+125 GTQLYLISLLGGES
-139 FPVTFGED
+139 FPVTFGEE

-153 WSPDSTSLYF
+153 WSPDSASLYF
-163 STLQPWSSTKHEQY
+163 STLQPWSAAKREQN

-192 GEVIARVSVAAAM
+192 GEVIARVGVADAM
-205 QTTNEIAPKA
+205 HTASEIVLKP

-220 PGTHPEEKDKGE
+220 TGSHSKEKDKGE
-232 TAEIPHAKV
+232 TADIPHAKV
-241 IATLPYSVGDIAIS
+241 IATLPYSVGEIVVS

-261 AITSKPPSGRVE
+261 AITSKPPSGRIE
-273 DMDAYEI
+273 DIGAYEI
-280 YLLSAL
+280 YLVSAL

-303 HWSADGRLLFFSV
+303 RWSADGRQLFFSV
-316 HGDIDASYQQI
+316 HGDIDAAYQQI

-333 MDIASGK
+333 IDIASSK

-345 ADSVGSLSDHDIAAD
+345 ADSFGSLSDYDVDRD
-360 GSLVA
+360 GSVLA
-365 SITSGTQVQISRLKS
+365 SVTRGTQVQFSRLQSSDK
-380 AEGKLTPVT
+380 KLAPVT

-398 SLSRRSSRVAFVFSS
+398 SLAKKSSRVAFIYSS
-413 LEHPPEV
+413 LKHPTEV
-420 YIAESLDKM
+420 YIADSLEKI

-438 NKIFTERSLPKGVP
+438 NQSFNERALPKGVP

-467 IYPPGKFGAKHL
+467 IYPPGKFGDKHL

-485 HGGPASADGNKF
+485 HGGPAAADGDKF
-497 RADHYDWA
+497 RADHYDWG
-505 ILAASEGWLVFRPNY
+505 ILAATEGWLVFRPNY

-535 PQLLSRPGKDIMEGI
+535 PQLLSRPGKDITEGI

-579 ITQTGRFKA
+579 ITQTGRFRA

-641 THIVAGGSDVRVPV
+641 THIVAGGNDVRVPV

-696 EELKWLEKYCPAD
+696 EELKWLEKYCPAER
-709 PSGPMTKSGSQ
+709 SVQ

>member
-1 MHSRMKF
+1 MQSKIKF
-8 ITIVVG
+8 LLFFLCNLSLLCNV
-14 YVALA
+14 
-19 FAIASAQQR
+19 ASAQEN
-28 PRITF
+28 PRASF
-33 DEFFNSVSITAV
+33 DEFFNSVSITEV
-45 KISPD
+45 RISPD
-50 GNSVL
+50 GNTVL
-55 IGTRRADWD
+55 VGTRRADWD

-73 IYREGSGA
+73 INRQGSEA

-87 SGRDSSF
+87 SGHDSSF

-109 VAPASNSD
+109 TASTGNNEADS
-117 AEPAKQKH
+117 AKQKR
-125 GTQLYLISPLGGES
+125 GTQLYLISPMGGES
-139 FPVTFGED
+139 FPVTFGDD

-153 WSPDSTSLYF
+153 WAPDSTSLYF
-163 STLQPWSSTKHEQY
+163 STLQPWSASKREQY

-192 GEVIARVSVAAAM
+192 GEVIAQVSVAEVR
-205 QTTNEIAPKA
+205 QTANEIAA
-215 TTDVA
+215 A
-220 PGTHPEEKDKGE
+220 PTAHPEKDKIDS
-232 TAEIPHAKV
+232 AVLPHAKV
-241 IATLPYSVGDIAIS
+241 IATLPYSVGEIAIT

-261 AITSKPPSGRVE
+261 AIKSEPPSGRIE

-280 YLLSAL
+280 YLLSAH

-297 LSEGSL
+297 VSEGSL
-303 HWSADGRLLFFSV
+303 HWSADGRQLFFSV
-316 HGDIDASYQQI
+316 HGDVDAGYEQI
-327 QRRIYS
+327 QRRVYS

-340 IQRWA
+340 VQRWG
-345 ADSVGSLSDHDIAAD
+345 ADSAGSLSDSDIVAD

-365 SITSGTQVQISRLKS
+365 SITRGTQVQIFLLKS
-380 AEGKLTPVT
+380 SDGKLTPVT

-398 SLSRRSSRVAFVFSS
+398 SMARNSSRVAFIYSS

-420 YIAESLDKM
+420 YVADSLDKI
-429 GAAHAITSF
+429 GAAHPITAF
-438 NKIFTERSLPKGVP
+438 NKLFTERALPKGIP

-467 IYPPGKFGAKHL
+467 IYPPGKFSAKHL

-485 HGGPASADGNKF
+485 HGGPASADGDKF
-497 RADHYDWA
+497 RADHYDWG
-505 ILAASEGWLVFRPNY
+505 IIAANEGWLVFRPNY

-528 KFQRDIS
+528 KFQREIS
-535 PQLLSRPGKDIMEGI
+535 PQLLTRPGKDIMEGV

-594 AVEHAAVWGNDDLT
+594 AVEHAATWGNDDLT

-614 LGGTPWEAQ
+614 LGGAPWEAQ

-628 QAALWQLNRVTTP
+628 QAALWQMNRVTTP
-641 THIVAGGSDVRVPV
+641 THIVAGESDVRVPV

-673 LLIFPGEGHGLSKNP
+673 LLLFPGEGHGLSKNP

-709 PSGPMTKSGSQ
+709 HPVQ

>member
-1 MHSRMKF
+1 MRFLAAGLLCS
-8 ITIVVG
+8 IV
-14 YVALA
+14 LPC
-19 FAIASAQQR
+19 AIASAQQV
-28 PRITF
+28 PRISF
-33 DEFFNSVSITAV
+33 DEFFNSVSITSV

-55 IGTRRADWD
+55 IGTRRADWA

-73 IYREGSGA
+73 IYREGHGA
-81 PVLLTN
+81 PILLTN
-87 SGRDSSF
+87 SGRDSGF

-109 VAPASNSD
+109 ANPVDISD
-117 AEPAKQKH
+117 GETAKQK
-125 GTQLYLISPLGGES
+125 GSTQLYLISSSVGEA
-139 FPVTFGED
+139 FPATFSED

-153 WSPDSTSLYF
+153 WSPDSISLYF
-163 STLQPWSSTKHEQY
+163 STRQPWSPAKRDEY

-192 GEVIARVSVAAAM
+192 GEVIARVSVAEVMQVATELSSKTDAKAA
-205 QTTNEIAPKA
+205 QGK
-215 TTDVA
+215 TTDDTGAV
-220 PGTHPEEKDKGE
+220 D
-232 TAEIPHAKV
+232 EIRHAKIV
-241 IATLPYSVGDIAIS
+241 GTLPYDVGEIAVS
-255 ADGKTL
+255 PDGRTL
-261 AITSKPPSGRVE
+261 AFTSKPSSGRIE
-273 DMDAYEI
+273 DMDAYEM
-280 YLLSAL
+280 YLLDAA
-286 GGEPRR
+286 GGKARR
-292 LTRNH
+292 LTQNH

-303 HWSADGRLLFFSV
+303 HWSNDGHHLYFSV
-316 HGDIDASYQQI
+316 HGDVNESYQQI
-327 QRRIYS
+327 QRRVYS
-333 MDIASGK
+333 IDVSSGT
-340 IQRWA
+340 IQRWGS
-345 ADSVGSLSDHDIAAD
+345 DSVGSLSDDDIASD
-360 GSLVA
+360 GSMVA
-365 SITSGTQVQISRLKS
+365 SVTRGTQVQLFRVKS
-380 AEGKLTPVT
+380 ADGKLFAVT
-389 DWPGTYGDF
+389 NWPGTFGDF
-398 SLSRRSSRVAFVFSS
+398 SLARNSSRVAFVYSS
-413 LEHPPEV
+413 LQHPTEV
-420 YIAESLDKM
+420 YVAESLDKISE
-429 GAAHAITSF
+429 AHAITSF
-438 NKIFTERSLPKGVP
+438 NKLFTTRALPKGVP
-452 YRWKA
+452 YRWNA

-485 HGGPASADGNKF
+485 HGGPAAADGDRF
-497 RADHYDWA
+497 RADHYDWG

-528 KFQRDIS
+528 KFQKDIS
-535 PQLLSRPGKDIMEGI
+535 PKLLSRPGQDILEGI

-623 KNYND
+623 QNYNE

-641 THIVAGGSDVRVPV
+641 THIVAGGSDIRVPV

-696 EELKWLEKYCPAD
+696 EELKWLERYCPAD
-709 PSGPMTKSGSQ
+709 RQIHQHD

>member
-1 MHSRMKF
+1 MHSIIRI
-8 ITIVVG
+8 ITIFIA
-14 YVALA
+14 YIALA
-19 FAIASAQQR
+19 SALSSAQQV
-28 PRITF
+28 PLITF
-33 DEFFNSVSITAV
+33 DEFFNFVSITAV

-50 GNSVL
+50 GDSVL

-73 IYREGSGA
+73 IYREGRGA

-109 VAPASNSD
+109 AAPNSNSD
-117 AEPAKQKH
+117 AEPAKQKQ
-125 GTQLYLISPLGGES
+125 GTQLYLISLVGGES
-139 FPVTFGED
+139 FPVTFGEE

-153 WSPDSTSLYF
+153 WSPDSASLYF
-163 STLQPWSSTKHEQY
+163 STLQPWSAAKREQN

-192 GEVIARVSVAAAM
+192 GEVIARVGVADAM
-205 QTTNEIAPKA
+205 HTASEIVLKP

-220 PGTHPEEKDKGE
+220 TGSHSKEKDKGE
-232 TAEIPHAKV
+232 TADIPHAKV
-241 IATLPYSVGDIAIS
+241 IATLPYSVGEIVVS

-261 AITSKPPSGRVE
+261 AITSKPPSGRIE
-273 DMDAYEI
+273 DIGAYEI
-280 YLLSAL
+280 YLVSAL

-303 HWSADGRLLFFSV
+303 RWSADGRQLFFSV
-316 HGDIDASYQQI
+316 HGDIEAAYQQI

-333 MDIASGK
+333 IDIASSK

-345 ADSVGSLSDHDIAAD
+345 ADSFGSLSDYDVDRD
-360 GSLVA
+360 GSVLA
-365 SITSGTQVQISRLKS
+365 SVTRGTQVQLSRLQSSDK
-380 AEGKLTPVT
+380 KLAPVT

-398 SLSRRSSRVAFVFSS
+398 SLAKKSSRVAFIYSS
-413 LEHPPEV
+413 LKHPTEV
-420 YIAESLDKM
+420 YIADSLEKI
-429 GAAHAITSF
+429 GAARAITSF
-438 NKIFTERSLPKGVP
+438 NQSFNERALPKGVP

-467 IYPPGKFGAKHL
+467 IYPPGKFGDKHL

-485 HGGPASADGNKF
+485 HGGPAAADGDKF
-497 RADHYDWA
+497 RADHYDWG
-505 ILAASEGWLVFRPNY
+505 ILAATEGWLVFRPNY

-535 PQLLSRPGKDIMEGI
+535 PQLLSRPGKDITEGI

-579 ITQTGRFKA
+579 ITQTGRFRA

-641 THIVAGGSDVRVPV
+641 THIVAGGNDVRVPV

-696 EELKWLEKYCPAD
+696 EELKWLEKYCPAER
-709 PSGPMTKSGSQ
+709 SVQ

>member
-1 MHSRMKF
+1 MQSK
-8 ITIVVG
+8 ISLIKLI
-14 YVALA
+14 YCCALLANVAV
-19 FAIASAQQR
+19 AQEK

-33 DEFFNSVSITAV
+33 DEFFNSVSITEV
-45 KISPD
+45 KVAPD
-50 GNSVL
+50 GDAVL

-73 IYREGSGA
+73 IYRQGNGV

-87 SGRDSSF
+87 SGHDSSF

-109 VAPASNSD
+109 VSPSSNSETD
-117 AEPAKQKH
+117 SAKQKR

-139 FPVTFGED
+139 FPVTFGQD

-163 STLQPWSSTKHEQY
+163 STLQPWSSAKREQY
-177 KKEWKDVERFRESER
+177 KAEWKDVERFRESER
-192 GEVIARVSVAAAM
+192 GEVIAQISVAAAR
-205 QTTNEIAPKA
+205 QTANEIA
-215 TTDVA
+215 VA
-220 PGTHPEEKDKGE
+220 PEAHPEKNDKGE
-232 TAEIPHAKV
+232 TAQIPHAKI
-241 IATLPYSVGDIAIS
+241 IATLPYSVGEIAIS

-261 AITSKPPSGRVE
+261 AITSNPPSGRVE

-280 YLLSAL
+280 YLVSAL

-292 LTRNH
+292 LTRNQ
-297 LSEGSL
+297 LSEGTL
-303 HWSADGRLLFFSV
+303 HWSPDGRQLFFSV
-316 HGDIDASYQQI
+316 HGDIDAGYQQI
-327 QRRIYS
+327 QRRVYS
-333 MDIASGK
+333 VDIANGK
-340 IQRWA
+340 TQRWG
-345 ADSVGSLSDHDIAAD
+345 ADSAGSLSDSDITSD

-365 SITSGTQVQISRLKS
+365 SITRGTEVQLFRLKS
-380 AEGKLTPVT
+380 SGGKLSSLT

-398 SLSRRSSRVAFVFSS
+398 SLAKKSSRVAFVYSS

-420 YIAESLDKM
+420 YLADSLDKL
-429 GAAHAITSF
+429 GAAHPITSF
-438 NKIFTERSLPKGVP
+438 NKLFTERDLPKGIP

-457 DDGTEVEGML
+457 DDGSEVEGML

-497 RADHYDWA
+497 RADHYDWG
-505 ILAASEGWLVFRPNY
+505 ILAATEGWLVFRPNY

-528 KFQRDIS
+528 KFQREIS
-535 PQLLSRPGKDIMEGI
+535 PQLLSRPGRDILEGV
-550 DALVRDGIADP
+550 DSLVRDGIADP
-561 DRLTI
+561 NQLTI

-594 AVEHAAVWGNDDLT
+594 AVEHAATWGNDDLT

-614 LGGTPWEAQ
+614 LGGAPWEAQ

-628 QAALWQLNRVTTP
+628 QAALWQMNRVTTP
-641 THIVAGGSDVRVPV
+641 THIVAGESDVRVPV

-673 LLIFPGEGHGLSKNP
+673 LLLFPEEGHGLSKNP

-709 PSGPMTKSGSQ
+709 HQVQ

>member
-1 MHSRMKF
+1 MHSIIRITTIF
-8 ITIVVG
+8 IAYI
-14 YVALA
+14 ALA
-19 FAIASAQQR
+19 SALSSAQQV
-28 PRITF
+28 PLITF
-33 DEFFNSVSITAV
+33 DEFFNFVSITAV

-50 GNSVL
+50 GDSVL

-73 IYREGSGA
+73 IYREGRGA

-94 EWSPDGKWIAFLSDR
+94 EWSPDGRWIAFLSDR
-109 VAPASNSD
+109 AAPNSNSD
-117 AEPAKQKH
+117 AEPAKQKQ
-125 GTQLYLISPLGGES
+125 GTQLYLISLVGGES
-139 FPVTFGED
+139 FPVTFGEE

-153 WSPDSTSLYF
+153 WSPDSASLYF
-163 STLQPWSSTKHEQY
+163 STLQPWSAAKREQN

-192 GEVIARVSVAAAM
+192 GEVIARVGVADAM
-205 QTTNEIAPKA
+205 HTASEIVLKP

-220 PGTHPEEKDKGE
+220 TGSHSKEKDKGE
-232 TAEIPHAKV
+232 TADIPHAKV
-241 IATLPYSVGDIAIS
+241 IATLPYSVGEIVVS

-261 AITSKPPSGRVE
+261 AITSKPPSGRIE
-273 DMDAYEI
+273 DIGAYEI
-280 YLLSAL
+280 YLVSAL

-303 HWSADGRLLFFSV
+303 RWSADGRQLFFSV
-316 HGDIDASYQQI
+316 HGDIDAAYQQI

-333 MDIASGK
+333 IDIASSK

-345 ADSVGSLSDHDIAAD
+345 ADSFGSLSDYDVDRD
-360 GSLVA
+360 GSVLA
-365 SITSGTQVQISRLKS
+365 SVTRGTQVQFSRLQSSDK
-380 AEGKLTPVT
+380 KLAPVT

-398 SLSRRSSRVAFVFSS
+398 SLAKKSSRVAFIYSS
-413 LEHPPEV
+413 LKHPTEV
-420 YIAESLDKM
+420 YIADSLEKI

-438 NKIFTERSLPKGVP
+438 NQSFNERALPKGVP

-467 IYPPGKFGAKHL
+467 IYPPGKFGDKHL

-485 HGGPASADGNKF
+485 HGGPAAADGDKF
-497 RADHYDWA
+497 RADHYDWG
-505 ILAASEGWLVFRPNY
+505 ILAATEGWLVFRPNY

-535 PQLLSRPGKDIMEGI
+535 PQLLSRPGKDITEGI

-579 ITQTGRFKA
+579 ITQTGRFRA

-641 THIVAGGSDVRVPV
+641 THIVAGGNDVRVPV

-696 EELKWLEKYCPAD
+696 EELKWLEKYCPAER
-709 PSGPMTKSGSQ
+709 SVQ

>member
-1 MHSRMKF
+1 MHSIIRITTIF
-8 ITIVVG
+8 IAYI
-14 YVALA
+14 ALA
-19 FAIASAQQR
+19 SALSSAQQV
-28 PRITF
+28 PLITF
-33 DEFFNSVSITAV
+33 DEFFNFVSITAV

-50 GNSVL
+50 GDSVL

-73 IYREGSGA
+73 IYREGRGA

-94 EWSPDGKWIAFLSDR
+94 EWSPDGRWIAFLSDR
-109 VAPASNSD
+109 AAPNSNSD
-117 AEPAKQKH
+117 AEPAKQKQ
-125 GTQLYLISPLGGES
+125 GTQLYLISLLGGES
-139 FPVTFGED
+139 FPVTFGEE

-153 WSPDSTSLYF
+153 WSPDSASLYF
-163 STLQPWSSTKHEQY
+163 STLQPWSAAKREQN

-192 GEVIARVSVAAAM
+192 GEVIARVGVADAM
-205 QTTNEIAPKA
+205 HTASEIVLKP

-220 PGTHPEEKDKGE
+220 TGSHSKEKDKGE
-232 TAEIPHAKV
+232 TADIPHAKV
-241 IATLPYSVGDIAIS
+241 IATLPYSVGEIVVS

-261 AITSKPPSGRVE
+261 AITSKPPSGRIE
-273 DMDAYEI
+273 DIGAYEI
-280 YLLSAL
+280 YLVSAL

-303 HWSADGRLLFFSV
+303 RWSADGRQLFFSV
-316 HGDIDASYQQI
+316 HGDIDAAYQQI

-333 MDIASGK
+333 IDIASSK

-345 ADSVGSLSDHDIAAD
+345 ADSFGSLSDYDVDRD
-360 GSLVA
+360 GSVLA
-365 SITSGTQVQISRLKS
+365 SVTRGTQVQFSRLQSSDK
-380 AEGKLTPVT
+380 KLAPVT

-398 SLSRRSSRVAFVFSS
+398 SLAKKSSRVAFIYSS
-413 LEHPPEV
+413 LKHPTEV
-420 YIAESLDKM
+420 YIADSLEKI
-429 GAAHAITSF
+429 GAARAITSF
-438 NKIFTERSLPKGVP
+438 NQSFNERALPKGVP

-467 IYPPGKFGAKHL
+467 IYPPGKFGDKHL

-485 HGGPASADGNKF
+485 HGGPAAADGDKF
-497 RADHYDWA
+497 RADHYDWG
-505 ILAASEGWLVFRPNY
+505 ILAATEGWLVFRPNY

-535 PQLLSRPGKDIMEGI
+535 PQLLSRPGKDITEGI

-579 ITQTGRFKA
+579 ITQTGRFRA

-641 THIVAGGSDVRVPV
+641 THIVAGGNDVRVPV

-696 EELKWLEKYCPAD
+696 EELKWLEKYCPAER
-709 PSGPMTKSGSQ
+709 SVQ

>member
-1 MHSRMKF
+1 MTSTMRTLIAIF
-8 ITIVVG
+8 LG
-14 YVALA
+14 YVALGSVL
-19 FAIASAQQR
+19 SAQQAR
-28 PRITF
+28 PITF
-33 DEFFNSVSITAV
+33 DEFFNSVSITGV

-50 GNSVL
+50 GTSIL

-73 IYREGSGA
+73 IYREGSDA
-81 PVLLTN
+81 PVLLTD
-87 SGRDSSF
+87 SGHDSDF
-94 EWSPDGKWIAFLSDR
+94 QWSPDGKWIAFLSDR
-109 VAPASNSD
+109 GAPVSNSD
-117 AEPAKQKH
+117 GGPEKEKH
-125 GTQLYLISPLGGES
+125 GTQLYLISPVGGES

-147 SVGEFA
+147 SVEEFA
-153 WSPDSTSLYF
+153 WSQDSASLYF
-163 STLQPWSSTKHEQY
+163 ATRQPWSASQRDQY

-192 GEVIARVSVAAAM
+192 GDVIARASVAEAL
-205 QTTNEIAPKA
+205 QTTSAIAVKA
-215 TTDVA
+215 TTDS
-220 PGTHPEEKDKGE
+220 HSDEKDKIP
-232 TAEIPHAKV
+232 EIPHAKV
-241 IATLPYSVGDIAIS
+241 IATLPYSVDEMVVS

-261 AITSKPPSGRVE
+261 AITSEPPSGRVE
-273 DMDAYEI
+273 DMEAYEI
-280 YLLSAL
+280 YLLNTL

-292 LTRNH
+292 VTRNQV
-297 LSEGSL
+297 SEGSL
-303 HWSADGRLLFFSV
+303 HWSPDSRRLFFSV
-316 HGDIDASYQQI
+316 HGDLNAGYQQI

-333 MDIASGK
+333 MDIASGET
-340 IQRWA
+340 QRWG
-345 ADSVGSLSDHDIAAD
+345 ADGVGSLSDHDIASD

-365 SITSGTQVQISRLKS
+365 SVTRGTQVQLFRLKS
-380 AEGKLTPVT
+380 FDSKLTPIT
-389 DWPGTYGDF
+389 NWPGTFGDF
-398 SLSRRSSRVAFVFSS
+398 SLAKNSSRVAFVYSS

-420 YIAESLDKM
+420 YLAESLDKL
-429 GAAHAITSF
+429 GEAHAITSF
-438 NKIFTERSLPKGVP
+438 NKLFTERLLPKGTP

-485 HGGPASADGNKF
+485 HGGPASADGDKF

-535 PQLLSRPGKDIMEGI
+535 PQLLSRPGKDILEGI
-550 DALVRDGIADP
+550 DALVRDGVADP

-594 AVEHAAVWGNDDLT
+594 AVEHAATWGNDDLT

-614 LGGTPWEAQ
+614 LGGAPWEAQ
-623 KNYND
+623 KNYNE
-628 QAALWQLNRVTTP
+628 QAALWLMNRVTTP

-696 EELKWLEKYCPAD
+696 EELKWLEKYCPAEH
-709 PSGPMTKSGSQ
+709 PVQ